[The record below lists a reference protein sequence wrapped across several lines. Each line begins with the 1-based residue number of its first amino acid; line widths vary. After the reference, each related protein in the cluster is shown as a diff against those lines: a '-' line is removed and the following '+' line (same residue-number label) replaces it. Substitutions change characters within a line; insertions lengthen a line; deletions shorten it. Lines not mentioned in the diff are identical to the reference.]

1 MKNHLPYCS
10 RNNGIIN
17 YNDSK
22 VAKTEKNDCVV
33 VTIASCFDI
42 SYDRAHKFCKDYFN
56 RQDGQGT
63 HSVPFKM
70 NNFYNTGKTLNYK
83 KVKPMGKKIIQGLNS
98 TYTLDYEVKVKG
110 IKQYRRMTVGTFIK
124 QNPKGTFFM
133 LVERHAFTIKD
144 GIVIGNLQDA
154 QQKRKHVHKAWEIK

>member
-1 MKNHLPYCS
+1 
-10 RNNGIIN
+10 
-17 YNDSK
+17 
-22 VAKTEKNDCVV
+22 
-33 VTIASCFDI
+33 
-42 SYDRAHKFCKDYFN
+42 
-56 RQDGQGT
+56 
-63 HSVPFKM
+63 M

-83 KVKPMGKKIIQGLNS
+83 KVKPMGKKIIQGLNN

-110 IKQYRRMTVGTFIK
+110 VKQYRRMTVGTFIK